1 MNFLEIFAILA
12 RGAGYTIG
20 VTVAGISA
28 ALAIGLAA
36 AFLSRLPWKPVK
48 AMLAAYT
55 YVFRSIPLLVLLFI
69 VFFGLPGAG
78 VRVPPFASMVLCL
91 GLVSGAYLAEI
102 FRGAMAAVNPDEIMA
117 ADAMGMSRLRI
128 FRHIILPQMFRM
140 SVPGMVNE
148 FTSILK
154 YTPFAYTVGIPEI
167 MKEAMSLAALTL
179 RGLEI
184 YLAVG
189 ILYFAIYRLFVMLF
203 MAIEGR
209 FMIPGISWPRI
220 ESERP

>member
-1 MNFLEIFAILA
+1 MNFLEIFAVLA

-55 YVFRSIPLLVLLFI
+55 YVFRSVPLLVLLFHC
-69 VFFGLPGAG
+69 FSALHRCPFT
-78 VRVPPFASMVLCL
+78 PFASMVLCL
-91 GLVSGAYLAEI
+91 GLVSGAYRRRYFGAPWPRSI
-102 FRGAMAAVNPDEIMA
+102 PMNRGCGRHGDEPAAF
-117 ADAMGMSRLRI
+117 

-140 SVPGMVNE
+140 WCRMINE
-148 FTSILK
+148 FHPFSN
-154 YTPFAYTVGIPEI
+154 TPFCLYGGNSRDNEGNHEPGRRRCAAGNLSCRGI
-167 MKEAMSLAALTL
+167 
-179 RGLEI
+179 
-184 YLAVG
+184 
-189 ILYFAIYRLFVMLF
+189 YFVIYRLFVMLF
-203 MAIEGR
+203 MAIEA